1 MTYSQGHQKL
11 CERIK
16 HNRTDASLIMHGLK
30 DLGETVSDGKK
41 RVRVLVETEN
51 ESMFPLDILGWVRV
65 QKPTGQK
72 PTGRT

>member
-1 MTYSQGHQKL
+1 MP
-11 CERIK
+11 
-16 HNRTDASLIMHGLK
+16 SLIMHGLK
-30 DLGETVSDGKK
+30 DLGETVFDGKK